1 MVISGRSRGDAR
13 THNLPLTGIFAQV
26 LYILKLLCL
35 HKIELNW
42 TWLRCLHESDWWWLF
57 GCVWTCTSWS
67 WSCRSVTLISKA
79 FLSDMAVFR
88 AASLE
93 FSRASASLS
102 RAWALTS
109 SESFFSHLWHTHT
122 HTHAETETETQRQ
135 VSINP
140 SAYFCIF
147 SITIRQYCAECV
159 IVLISDNCRGQLQF
173 QILSEYSDWT
183 ESLRVNQIV

>member
-79 FLSDMAVFR
+79 FLSDTAVFR

-122 HTHAETETETQRQ
+122 HTQRQ
-135 VSINP
+135 RQRQRHRDKCQSILQH
-140 SAYFCIF
+140 IF
-147 SITIRQYCAECV
+147 VFSQ
-159 IVLISDNCRGQLQF
+159 
-173 QILSEYSDWT
+173 
-183 ESLRVNQIV
+183 